1 MTQDMD
7 IDGILKALSDPKA
20 GKNITGL
27 MDLVDEANVFLGKLD
42 KTMGLLDRMGVKPL
56 LVRAAGQKLGV
67 DVDTP
72 LAAENRFEP
81 ASKTHE
87 QVFNNLNAVPEDQLK
102 NMEISERAEEPK
114 KEIE

>member
-1 MTQDMD
+1 MD

-42 KTMGLLDRMGVKPL
+42 KTMSLLDRMGVKPL

-87 QVFNNLNAVPEDQLK
+87 QVFNNLNALPENQLK
-102 NMEISERAEEPK
+102 NMEISEKEPDE
-114 KEIE
+114 EIE

>member
-7 IDGILKALSDPKA
+7 IDGIIKAISDPKA

-87 QVFNNLNAVPEDQLK
+87 TVFNNLNAVPEDQLK
-102 NMEISERAEEPK
+102 NMTIEEKAEKSEKEAE
-114 KEIE
+114 